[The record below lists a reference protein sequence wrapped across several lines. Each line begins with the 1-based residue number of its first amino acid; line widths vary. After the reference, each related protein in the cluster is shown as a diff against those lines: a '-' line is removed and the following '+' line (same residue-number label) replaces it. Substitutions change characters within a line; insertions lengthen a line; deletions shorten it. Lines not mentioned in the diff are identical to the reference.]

1 MEKYNLRIF
10 PAAERD
16 LQEITDYLN
25 ELSPQAA
32 FKLYD
37 EIVDSIGSLQQMP
50 KRCPLIKNT
59 ILRMKGYRMLA
70 VENYVVF
77 YVVSGD
83 TVQIRRIL
91 FGRRQ
96 YEFFL

>member
-1 MEKYNLRIF
+1 MESYNLRIF
-10 PAAERD
+10 PAPERD

-50 KRCPLIKNT
+50 ERCPLVKNT
-59 ILRMKGYRMLA
+59 TLRMKEYRMLV

-96 YEFFL
+96 YEFLL